1 MSELTV
7 NGSCF
12 LAVYESMIII
22 SHGDREDLLFLPALL
37 ALNLQV
43 PQAFTI
49 EYYLAI
55 KEEAEDDDEVRLP
68 FETREL
74 KKQYP
79 AGWFN

>member
-1 MSELTV
+1 MSNACFVWNMSELTV

-55 KEEAEDDDEVRLP
+55 KEEAEDDDEVP
-68 FETREL
+68 V
-74 KKQYP
+74 
-79 AGWFN
+79 AS